1 MVDALVRGRQ
11 RLGGA
16 VMDGLVMEALYSLTS
31 TTTFRQFAE
40 AVLHADTVKYAG
52 VHADGLRLDFGTWQ
66 ILTPGL
72 DVAEMESRD
81 RNQSIVI
88 RSGAWP
94 LPDQTELWVYDV
106 LGRSTLLQ
114 RDGVLPSGGWYT
126 AEGPLRVLVI
136 P

>member
-16 VMDGLVMEALYSLTS
+16 VMDGLVMEALYSLTAN
-31 TTTFRQFAE
+31 TTFADFAQ

-52 VHADGLRLDFGTWQ
+52 AHAAGLRLDFGTWQ

-72 DVAEMESRD
+72 GDDALANSAK
-81 RNQSIVI
+81 
-88 RSGAWP
+88 SGALIWASDSWP
-94 LPDQTELWVYDV
+94 FGDDAEVLLWDA
-106 LGRSTLLQ
+106 LGRH
-114 RDGVLPSGGWYT
+114 RVVRPSVPRPEPGWYISGAGT
-126 AEGPLRVLVI
+126 RVLVI